1 MRKIDFFLRTSG
13 CLLFMLVASSVMAAE
28 RVLLLHGIGR
38 SPRHMQPL
46 EVALAQRG
54 FEVINIKYPS
64 TEHSIED
71 LVEWLQRHVSVRI
84 QAEATPLHVV
94 GYSMGGLLARAWIH
108 RYRPERLWRV
118 VQLAPPNHGSEV
130 ADFFK
135 QNWLFRSFYGPAGQ
149 QLGTQEDLQVLLG
162 SVNYELG
169 VLAGNRSIDPFSSW
183 LIPGADDGKVS
194 VHSTRVLGMRA
205 HAVLPVTHTFFPSN
219 AEVHRQTIHFL
230 QQGDFDATQGGEK

>member
-28 RVLLLHGIGR
+28 SVLLLHGIAR

-64 TEHSIED
+64 TEHSMED

-108 RYRPERLWRV
+108 RYRPERLGRV

-135 QNWLFRSFYGPAGQ
+135 QNWLFRTFYGPAGQ
-149 QLGTQEDLQVLLG
+149 QLGTQEDLQALLG
-162 SVNYELG
+162 SVDYELG

-205 HAVLPVTHTFFPSN
+205 HTVLPVTHTFFPSN

-230 QQGDFDATQGGEK
+230 QQGDFDATQGGEQ

>member
-230 QQGDFDATQGGEK
+230 LQGDFDATQGGEK